1 MKNIHFLLFFSF
13 VISAGINSTQAQC
26 LNFARNDGFAKLDT
40 SKYIPE
46 GRLNAIPLSEGDNL
60 DVYKPFFRGRK
71 YKIVVIGAENMPK
84 LNFKVTTFQRQTI
97 FDSKENKNTDYWEF
111 VSEKNQN
118 LIISVEIPA
127 AKNGQPQT
135 GCVAVIVGF
144 AQN

>member
-13 VISAGINSTQAQC
+13 VIIASTGNTQAQC
-26 LNFARNDGFAKLDT
+26 LNFAKSDGFAKLDT
-40 SKYIPE
+40 SSYIPE

-71 YKIVVIGAENMPK
+71 YKIVVMGAENMPK

-97 FDSKENKNTDYWEF
+97 FDSSANGNVDNWEF
-111 VSEKNQN
+111 VSDKNQN
-118 LIISVEIPA
+118 LIISVEIPPA
-127 AKNGQPQT
+127 TNGQPKT
-135 GCVAVIVGF
+135 GCIAVIVGF